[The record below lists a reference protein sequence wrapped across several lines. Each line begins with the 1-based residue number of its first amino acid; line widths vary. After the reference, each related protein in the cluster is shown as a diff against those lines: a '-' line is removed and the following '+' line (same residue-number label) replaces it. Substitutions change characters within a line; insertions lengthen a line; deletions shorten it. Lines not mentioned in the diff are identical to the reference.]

1 MLIDL
6 AKENVSK
13 SEGHTQGQINLFDKA
28 YDNACQAISAANGIK
43 KMLGGNAEKVF
54 MTGKKWP
61 SEVESFKV
69 DAYGMKDFNSSDI
82 ILKKGKTYFG
92 VSLKKK
98 RSKKGEDPTV
108 INKAFDSLLNGNKF
122 KSVKEQLERK
132 KEQFYVTI
140 IQNAMKEKKLDKR
153 PVSAKNWKTFLGG
166 GKEGTKVKLGNDYV
180 NKSLKT
186 TGSLFKDI
194 ADIIKKNEKLIGES
208 LINLILKLDL
218 KDLQKNNF
226 MFSLVTG
233 NGRYLPTKGAI
244 IEDADI
250 YDIDTIVERMD
261 SLGWLDKDIKIE
273 FNNKKLQ
280 AFNVGAGSAKL
291 FYVLKVGKMDIV
303 KFEIRYKG
311 NFSSQP
317 QFLGV
322 FTNKFKALLK

>member
-1 MLIDL
+1 MKTFKQFYISEELSSSEELQEALKLVEQIDSKISGINGKTELKNDNKNRIQITQVVPDKDRIKFCALAKEVIENEEEFELIPLNTARSEKDYHFRHKKISRSIYVILKPSGASGNVRDDPNELLAGIFSCLNYSNPTTIQELDLLIDL

-122 KSVKEQLERK
+122 NSVKEQLERK

-140 IQNAMKEKKLDKR
+140 I
-153 PVSAKNWKTFLGG
+153 
-166 GKEGTKVKLGNDYV
+166 
-180 NKSLKT
+180 
-186 TGSLFKDI
+186 
-194 ADIIKKNEKLIGES
+194 
-208 LINLILKLDL
+208 
-218 KDLQKNNF
+218 
-226 MFSLVTG
+226 
-233 NGRYLPTKGAI
+233 
-244 IEDADI
+244 
-250 YDIDTIVERMD
+250 
-261 SLGWLDKDIKIE
+261 
-273 FNNKKLQ
+273 
-280 AFNVGAGSAKL
+280 
-291 FYVLKVGKMDIV
+291 
-303 KFEIRYKG
+303 
-311 NFSSQP
+311 
-317 QFLGV
+317 
-322 FTNKFKALLK
+322 